1 MVLSSA
7 FIDFRAFEIRLEITL
22 TNEGNVEYWF
32 ARDLMR
38 LLGYS
43 EWRNFEKATEMTN
56 YNVEDKD
63 LYGEAT
69 ITDEHV
75 QNNTEIRNMLGSRGI
90 KPEELPVAEDIKKLE
105 RKAKSQDKKMIE
117 AADGFCKTSK

>member
-1 MVLSSA
+1 
-7 FIDFRAFEIRLEITL
+7 
-22 TNEGNVEYWF
+22 
-32 ARDLMR
+32 
-38 LLGYS
+38 
-43 EWRNFEKATEMTN
+43 MTN

-117 AADGFCKTSK
+117 AADGFCKTSKQI